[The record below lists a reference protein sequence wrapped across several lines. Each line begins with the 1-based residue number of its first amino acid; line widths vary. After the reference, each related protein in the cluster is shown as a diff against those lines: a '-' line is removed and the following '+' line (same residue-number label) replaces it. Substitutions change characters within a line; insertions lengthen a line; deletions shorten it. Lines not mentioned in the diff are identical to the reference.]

1 MQIYNNLKKNKTI
14 FKKDLLSLC
23 MQIKY
28 HKKSH
33 SKYLIKLHFVLAV
46 KYRKPI
52 LVGKISDDIQQI
64 VFDCCIEKG
73 IIIDAMESDK
83 DHLHIL
89 VDIPPTL
96 SAFDV
101 IHRIKQLTT
110 FKIYKMHKHFLKQ
123 HFWKENTFWSD
134 GYFVC
139 STGNANMETI
149 KKYINEQG

>member
-1 MQIYNNLKKNKTI
+1 MQNT
-14 FKKDLLSLC
+14 
-23 MQIKY
+23 Y

-33 SKYLIKLHFVLAV
+33 SKYLIKLHFVIAI

-64 VFDCCIEKG
+64 VFDCCTEKG
-73 IIIDAMESDK
+73 VIIDAMESDK

-89 VDIPPTL
+89 VDVPPTL
-96 SAFDV
+96 SAVDV
-101 IHRIKQLTT
+101 IHRIKQIST
-110 FKIYKMHKHFLKQ
+110 FKIYKMHRQFLKQ

-139 STGNANMETI
+139 
-149 KKYINEQG
+149 